1 MKSCLKLKLKNSF
14 VMTVPRVMFAGMM
27 VVYIYLLLRSA
38 GIYPVVFADE
48 WAYSSYSRLHSL
60 REAGVPSYV
69 YLSIFRVTNLCGDG
83 FLDCVRLLNGFFIVI
98 AIPLIY
104 SIARQFC
111 AEWPSLVVS
120 LLSVAGP
127 INTYAIYFMPEA
139 MYFAGFWFLTW
150 VVLTRS
156 IYSSKKF
163 ALLLGLLLGFL
174 SLVKIHALFLLP
186 SLVCYVIY
194 REWRLGN
201 RSWLKSGTVCALM
214 TLLSFFAT
222 KLSVGYL
229 FAGRAGMTILGSL
242 YGSQSGAIV
251 KDKNL
256 FEIAYSALMNFN
268 GHVIAVALMF
278 GLPLALILSDSLSIS
293 CTKKNKDDLIKQDL
307 VFYTIAVFLP
317 LLIIT
322 AYFTASVAGSG
333 PYENISRLHMRYYN
347 FLFPLFYILVLT
359 QFRAESIVTRSKV
372 VSVIL
377 VIFVS
382 LYGIS
387 RLLKNFSPS
396 MVDSPELRGFTH
408 HVDFFRLLAV
418 LGVGATI
425 AWIFNARKAA
435 KFFIYAFLPIL
446 VLVGSWQVNSEVRKR
461 QVPDEY
467 DEAGQFVKRY
477 LGSATSQLMVVA
489 PNPAGLLRTLFHI
502 DNLKTQ
508 TMQRE
513 VGSSVDVKALPPGIN
528 WLLLINDYDVL
539 GADGSGISLGKYLLV
554 PVKQTYQIDFT
565 KASWQGVL
573 SRVRGLSS
581 PEDWG
586 TWSIGSELQLEF
598 AANLP
603 KRFDLTLQ
611 AHAFSS
617 NLNDKFRMVI
627 GSEERSFYLKST
639 PQTISFKF
647 SSSAN
652 ERVIRILVPHP
663 TSPLSIGLNDD
674 SRPLGIGL
682 SQLRITPSN

>member
-1 MKSCLKLKLKNSF
+1 
-14 VMTVPRVMFAGMM
+14 MTIPRAMFAGIM

-69 YLSIFRVTNLCGDG
+69 YLSIFRLTNLCGDG
-83 FLDCVRLLNGFFIVI
+83 FLDCARLLNGFFIVI

-111 AEWPSLVVS
+111 TEWPSLLVS

-156 IYSSKKF
+156 IQSTKKF

-186 SLVCYVIY
+186 SLVCYLIY
-194 REWRLGN
+194 SEWRLGQKA
-201 RSWLKSGTVCALM
+201 WVKSGTFSALIIFI
-214 TLLSFFAT
+214 SFFAT
-222 KLSVGYL
+222 KLTVGYL

-251 KDKNL
+251 KEKNL
-256 FEIAYSALMNFN
+256 FEIAYSAFMNFN
-268 GHVIAVALMF
+268 GHVIAIALMF
-278 GLPLALILSDSLSIS
+278 GLPLALILSGSLSIS
-293 CTKKNKDDLIKQDL
+293 CAKKNKDDLIKQDL
-307 VFYTIAVFLP
+307 VFYTIMVFVP

-322 AYFTASVAGSG
+322 SYFTASVAGSG

-359 QFRAESIVTRSKV
+359 QFRTSNITMRAKAIAAML
-372 VSVIL
+372 VS
-377 VIFVS
+377 FVC
-382 LYGIS
+382 LYGMS
-387 RLLKNFSPS
+387 RLLINFSPS
-396 MVDSPELRGFTH
+396 MVDSPELRGFTQ
-408 HVDFFRLLAV
+408 HVDLYHLLAV
-418 LGVGATI
+418 LGIIATI

-435 KFFIYAFLPIL
+435 KFFTYGFLPLL
-446 VLVGSWQVNSEVRKR
+446 VLVSSWQVNSEVRMR

-477 LGSATSQLMVVA
+477 LGPATSQLMIVA

-502 DNLKTQ
+502 DNLETQ

-513 VGSSVDVKALPPGIN
+513 VGSSIDIKELPPTIN
-528 WLLLINDYDVL
+528 WLLLINDYDVV
-539 GADGSGISLGKYLLV
+539 GAGGREISLGKYLLV
-554 PVKQTYQIDFT
+554 PVKQTYQIDFN

-573 SRVRGLSS
+573 SRASGLSF

-603 KRFDLTLQ
+603 KRFDLNLK
-611 AHAFSS
+611 AHAFAS
-617 NLNDKFRMVI
+617 NLNDKFRIVI

-639 PQTISFKF
+639 PQTVSFKF
-647 SSSAN
+647 SLPAN
-652 ERVIRILVPHP
+652 ERVIRILVPNP
-663 TSPLSIGLNDD
+663 TSPFSIGLNDD

>member
-1 MKSCLKLKLKNSF
+1 MKSFLKLNFKNCF
-14 VMTVPRVMFAGMM
+14 VVTVPRAMFAGMM

-111 AEWPSLVVS
+111 TEWPSLVVS

-127 INTYAIYFMPEA
+127 INTYVIYFMPEA

-156 IYSSKKF
+156 MHSSKKF

-186 SLVCYVIY
+186 SLVCYLIY
-194 REWRLGN
+194 SEWRLGKQD
-201 RSWLKSGTVCALM
+201 WIKSGAVCALI
-214 TLLSFFAT
+214 TLFSFFAT

-251 KDKNL
+251 KEKSL
-256 FEIAYSALMNFN
+256 FEMSYSALMNFN
-268 GHVIAVALMF
+268 GHVIAMALMF
-278 GLPLALILSDSLSIS
+278 GLPLALILSGSLSIS
-293 CTKKNKDDLIKQDL
+293 RAKKNEDDLIKQDL
-307 VFYTIAVFLP
+307 LFYTITVFLP

-333 PYENISRLHMRYYN
+333 PYENIGRLHMRYYN

-359 QFRAESIVTRSKV
+359 QFSTSNITMRAKAIATMLVSIMC
-372 VSVIL
+372 
-377 VIFVS
+377 
-382 LYGIS
+382 LYGMS
-387 RLLKNFSPS
+387 RLLMNFSPS
-396 MVDSPELRGFTH
+396 MVDSPELRGFTQH
-408 HVDFFRLLAV
+408 GDSYHLLAV
-418 LGVGATI
+418 LGIGATI
-425 AWIFNARKAA
+425 AWVFNARKAA
-435 KFFIYAFLPIL
+435 KFFIYGFLPLL
-446 VLVGSWQVNSEVRKR
+446 VSVSSWQVNSEVRMR

-477 LGSATSQLMVVA
+477 LGSATSKLMVVA

-502 DNLKTQ
+502 DNLETQ

-513 VGSSVDVKALPPGIN
+513 VGSTVDIKELPPSIN
-528 WLLLINDYDVL
+528 WILLINDYDVV
-539 GADGSGISLGKYLLV
+539 GAGGRGISFGKYLLV
-554 PVKQTYQIDFT
+554 PVKQTYQIDFN

-573 SRVRGLSS
+573 TKARGLSS

-586 TWSIGSELQLEF
+586 TWSTGSELQLEF

-611 AHAFSS
+611 AHAFAY
-617 NLNDKFRMVI
+617 NLNEKFRMVI
-627 GSEERSFYLKST
+627 GSEERTFYLKST
-639 PQTISFKF
+639 PKNISFKF
-647 SSSAN
+647 SLPAN

-674 SRPLGIGL
+674 SRLLGIGL
-682 SQLRITPSN
+682 SKLHITPSD